1 MQNTV
6 PFLNIVDPGFRA
18 DSEDVERAREVS
30 WYARTP
36 LGIVVLRYHHVV
48 AFLKDGRLHSGTS
61 TLLKLRGVEDG
72 PLQDW
77 WRNVVLN
84 TNGEQHTRLR
94 RLVAK
99 TFTPP
104 SVDALRPFMRATA
117 ERLVDA
123 FADAGAC
130 EFVEAFAD
138 PYPLA
143 VICELLG
150 IPEERRADFG
160 GWAAEL
166 SSIFS
171 PDIAALRERVE
182 RALAALYACVDEV
195 IAERKRAARDDLV
208 SALVRAEDDGDRLTT
223 EELRSMLVTLVFA
236 GNDTTRNQLG
246 RALVV
251 MAGRSDLWGQLAR
264 EPRRAATMVDHIM
277 RIAPALVSSARIVSE
292 DLDIGDLH
300 LPKGTFVQLLLSSGN
315 RDAAVFG
322 EPDPDMEREL
332 PEPHLTFGGGMHRCL
347 GMWLARAELEE
358 ALRILARRMPNLAP
372 AGEPTWGPGLGIVGP
387 RTVPLAFSR

>member
-1 MQNTV
+1 M
-6 PFLNIVDPGFRA
+6 D
-18 DSEDVERAREVS
+18 RAREAS

-36 LGIVVLRYHHVV
+36 LGIAVLRYHDVV
-48 AFLKDGRLHSGTS
+48 AFLRDERLHQGTS
-61 TLLKLRGVEDG
+61 TTLRLRGVEDG
-72 PLQDW
+72 PLHDW
-77 WRNVVLN
+77 WRNVILN

-123 FADAGAC
+123 FAGAGSC

-138 PYPLA
+138 PYALA

-150 IPEERRADFG
+150 IPEERRADFS
-160 GWAAEL
+160 GWAADL

-182 RALAALYACVDEV
+182 HALAALYACVDEV
-195 IAERKRAARDDLV
+195 IADRKRAPGDDLV
-208 SALVRAEDDGDRLTT
+208 STLVLAEDDGERLTT
-223 EELRSMLVTLVFA
+223 EELRTMLVVLVLA
-236 GNDTTRNQLG
+236 GNDSTRNQLG

-251 MAGRSDLWGQLAR
+251 MAGRSDLWRRLAS
-264 EPRRAATMVDHIM
+264 EPGRAATMVDHIM
-277 RIAPALVSSARIVSE
+277 RIAPALAAVSRILSE

-300 LPKGTFVQLLLSSGN
+300 LPKGTIVHLLLGSAN

-322 EPDPDMEREL
+322 EPDPDMDRQL
-332 PEPHLTFGGGMHRCL
+332 PEPQLTFGSGM
-347 GMWLARAELEE
+347 
-358 ALRILARRMPNLAP
+358 
-372 AGEPTWGPGLGIVGP
+372 
-387 RTVPLAFSR
+387 